1 MTARVSDELDR
12 HAIPFITAPDDDGGT
27 GISSKFEV
35 NPDAVAY
42 LESLKG
48 KVAVVAI
55 AGLYRTGKSYLLNA
69 VRARLGRP
77 SRVGIHDWNA
87 QTQCCSISWGL
98 GCVRWVG
105 EVRVGREGV

>member
-1 MTARVSDELDR
+1 MADVGAELDR
-12 HAIPFITAPDDDGGT
+12 HAIPFIMALDDDDGGS

-69 VRARLGRP
+69 VRAWVLAR
-77 SRVGIHDWNA
+77 
-87 QTQCCSISWGL
+87 
-98 GCVRWVG
+98 GCQRCRAHVWRS
-105 EVRVGREGV
+105 

>member
-69 VRARLGRP
+69 VRAGARGASGSVCNRLFASP
-77 SRVGIHDWNA
+77 W
-87 QTQCCSISWGL
+87 
-98 GCVRWVG
+98 
-105 EVRVGREGV
+105 VGRERGPEGGGGGVQTQLWALC